1 MHSVFGLKLLIKPLI
16 LPPAGLVLLG
26 FLGVILLRR
35 RPRLA
40 RAVLIFALASLWLLS
55 LPVVCDALTGLAEA
69 YPPLDWQRAADAR
82 AIVILGGG
90 GQRSHAPEYG
100 GPAADPV
107 LLERLSYG
115 AFVAHKT
122 GLPILVTGLKIEAS
136 AMRATLQRNFGIE
149 PRWIDAQS
157 HDTFDNATY
166 SMRLLQAAGIRRI
179 VLVTSAT
186 HMRRAAHEFTDAGA
200 EVVPAPAGML
210 ARRDPGFTQY
220 LPNADAMLRSQ
231 IAINELLGEPVRAF
245 LAATGLRRHAGRPEQ
260 PHGAFDNSSSH
271 IPPTL
276 GRRGEPESTVP
287 AYRYRWL
294 RASP

>member
-1 MHSVFGLKLLIKPLI
+1 MHFVFALKMLIKPLM

-26 FLGVILLRR
+26 FLGVMLLGR

-40 RAVLIFALASLWLLS
+40 RALLILALASLWLMS
-55 LPVVCDALTGLAEA
+55 LPVVCDALSGLAEA
-69 YPPLDWQRAADAR
+69 YPPLDWRRAADAR

-90 GQRSHAPEYG
+90 GQRSYAPEYG

-115 AFVAHKT
+115 AFVARKT

-149 PRWIDAQS
+149 PRWIDARS
-157 HDTFDNATY
+157 HDTFDNAAN
-166 SMRLLQAAGIRRI
+166 SMRLLEAAGIRRI

-186 HMRRAAHEFTDAGA
+186 HMRRSVHEFTDAGA

-210 ARRDPGFTQY
+210 ARRDPGLTQY

-231 IAINELLGEPVRAF
+231 FAVNELLGEPVRAF
-245 LAATGLRRHAGRPEQ
+245 LAATGLRRQTVGLEPA
-260 PHGAFDNSSSH
+260 AVSH
-271 IPPTL
+271 P
-276 GRRGEPESTVP
+276 
-287 AYRYRWL
+287 
-294 RASP
+294 